1 MSHMPQPPTAP
12 WATDRTAVP
21 GEGPPGAPLMLV
33 GEQPGDA
40 EDRQGRPFVGPAGR
54 LLDRALQAAGLDRAA
69 CYLTNAVKH
78 FKFTQRGAR
87 RIHQKPDSADIA
99 LYRPFLLREV
109 DAVAPKLIV
118 ALGAT
123 AAQGLLGRK
132 VGVLK
137 LRGQFLSGP
146 DDRPVL
152 LTVHPSFLLRLP
164 DPAMQEEE
172 YQRFVRELVLAKGRV
187 FRS

>member
-1 MSHMPQPPTAP
+1 MSHTPQPPTAS
-12 WATDRTAVP
+12 WATGHTTVL
-21 GEGPPGAPLMLV
+21 GEGPPQAPLMLV

-54 LLDRALQAAGLDRAA
+54 LLDRALLAAGLDRAA

-87 RIHQKPDSADIA
+87 RIHQKPDSGDIA

-109 DAVAPKLIV
+109 DAVAPRLIV

-132 VGVLK
+132 IGVLK

-146 DDRPVL
+146 DDRPML

-172 YQRFVRELVLAKGRV
+172 YQRFVRELALAKGRV
-187 FRS
+187 FSS